1 MTSPSDSSSS
11 EHRAE
16 LARILARAA
25 LRLHRRGALAPTSPD
40 TGPHAA
46 TQAQIPE
53 ERPRNRLDFA
63 ATQSVHGRVVDT
75 PERAG
80 RKAVRLMRTGR

>member
-1 MTSPSDSSSS
+1 MHQPAQSS
-11 EHRAE
+11 EAPRHE

-46 TQAQIPE
+46 TQAQIPQ
-53 ERPRNRLDFA
+53 ERPRNRLDLS
-63 ATQSVHGRVVDT
+63 ATQSVHGRVFDA
-75 PERAG
+75 PKKAG